1 MSSSL
6 FFPHPEL
13 ANPYGLLA
21 IGGDLSTNRLL
32 LAYQF
37 GIFPWYSEGQDIM
50 WWTPDPRC
58 VLLPDRLYISK
69 SMRRLIRKEIFTV
82 TTDQAFNKVI
92 SKCSQIRRKGQEGTW
107 ITAEMRTAYQ
117 ELHVLGHAHSVEVWQ
132 QHELVGGLYG
142 VSLGKIF
149 FGESMFTTLSNASKY
164 GFIKLVQWL
173 KSHGFQLIDC
183 QQETQHLLSLGAE
196 LVSRALFMQYLR
208 ANALEL
214 DTRAIWKKGQKI

>member
-1 MSSSL
+1 
-6 FFPHPEL
+6 
-13 ANPYGLLA
+13 
-21 IGGDLSTNRLL
+21 
-32 LAYQF
+32 
-37 GIFPWYSEGQDIM
+37 M

-92 SKCSQIRRKGQEGTW
+92 SKCSQIQRKGQEGTW
-107 ITAEMRTAYQ
+107 ITADMRTAYQ

-149 FGESMFTTLSNASKY
+149 FGESMFTTVSNASKY

-183 QQETQHLLSLGAE
+183 QQDTKHLLSLGAE

-208 ANALEL
+208 DNALES
-214 DTRAIWKKGQKI
+214 DTRTIWKKGQKI